1 MKRFINVMTI
11 GSAVITSIFIIL
23 TILTSHQFIYVGQLF
38 YSYVP
43 IQVGLA
49 ITMAF
54 LAIRFW
60 LYEHGMRKFGYSAL
74 SLSITVILLLSI
86 NIVR

>member
-1 MKRFINVMTI
+1 MKKFINVMTI
-11 GSAVITSIFIIL
+11 ASASITSIFIIF
-23 TILTSHQFIYVGQLF
+23 TILTSHQFVYVGQLF

-43 IQVGLA
+43 IQVGLS

-60 LYEHGMRKFGYSAL
+60 LNEHGMKKFGYSAL
-74 SLSITVILLLSI
+74 SLSITFILLLSI
-86 NIVR
+86 NIVK